1 LGVLIYALA
10 ADPLIDE
17 FSSRPA
23 LDEWSW
29 DNRPLLNCANMALKA
44 TIFKADLQVADLD
57 RSHFAE
63 YALTIARHPS
73 ETDERMMIRLLA
85 FAMYAGQDLSFGK
98 GVASDEEAAVWEID
112 PTGQIRLWIEV
123 GLPDETRLRKACGRA
138 DRVVLLAYGAR
149 TVDAW
154 WRQNSP
160 NLKRF
165 ENLEVLQIPTEQS
178 LALAGLAERKMKLS
192 CTIQE
197 GTIYVEGV
205 ELQPEVL
212 QAAGSR

>member
-1 LGVLIYALA
+1 
-10 ADPLIDE
+10 
-17 FSSRPA
+17 
-23 LDEWSW
+23 
-29 DNRPLLNCANMALKA
+29 MALKA
-44 TIFKADLQVADLD
+44 TIFKADLQLADLD

-73 ETDERMMIRLLA
+73 ETDERMMMRLLA
-85 FAMYAGQDLSFGK
+85 FAMYAGQDVSFGK

-112 PTGQIRLWIEV
+112 PSGLIRLWIEV

-178 LALAGLAERKMKLS
+178 LSLAGLVERKMKLS

-197 GTIYVEGV
+197 GTIYFDGV
-205 ELQPEVL
+205 ELRPEVL

>member
-1 LGVLIYALA
+1 
-10 ADPLIDE
+10 
-17 FSSRPA
+17 
-23 LDEWSW
+23 
-29 DNRPLLNCANMALKA
+29 MALKA

-57 RSHFAE
+57 RSHFAD

-73 ETDERMMIRLLA
+73 ETDERMMMRLLA
-85 FAMYAGQDLSFGK
+85 FAMYAGQDLAFGK
-98 GVASDEEAAVWEID
+98 GVSSDDEAAVWEID
-112 PTGQIRLWIEV
+112 PAGVIRLWIEV

-154 WRQNSP
+154 WRQSAP

-165 ENLEVLQIPTEQS
+165 DNLEVYQVAAEES
-178 LALAGLAERKMKLS
+178 LALSKLAERKMKLS

-197 GTIYVEGV
+197 GAIYFEGV
-205 ELQPEVL
+205 ELHPQPL
-212 QAAGSR
+212 QAVGI

>member
-1 LGVLIYALA
+1 
-10 ADPLIDE
+10 
-17 FSSRPA
+17 
-23 LDEWSW
+23 
-29 DNRPLLNCANMALKA
+29 MALKA

-98 GVASDEEAAVWEID
+98 GVASDDEAAVWEID
-112 PTGQIRLWIEV
+112 PTGVIRLWIEV

-165 ENLEVLQIPTEQS
+165 ENLEVLQIPTEESLS
-178 LALAGLAERKMKLS
+178 LASLAERKMKLS

-197 GTIYVEGV
+197 GTIYFEGV
-205 ELQPEVL
+205 ELRPEVL
-212 QAAGSR
+212 QAAGGR

>member
-1 LGVLIYALA
+1 
-10 ADPLIDE
+10 
-17 FSSRPA
+17 
-23 LDEWSW
+23 
-29 DNRPLLNCANMALKA
+29 MALKA

-57 RSHFAE
+57 RSHFAD

-85 FAMYAGQDLSFGK
+85 FAMYAGSDLAFGK
-98 GVASDEEAAVWEID
+98 GVSSDDEAALWEID
-112 PTGQIRLWIEV
+112 PGGVIRRWIEV

-154 WRQNSP
+154 WRQSAP

-165 ENLEVLQIPTEQS
+165 DNLEVLQISGEES
-178 LALAGLAERKMKLS
+178 LALSKLAARKMKLS

-197 GTIYVEGV
+197 GTIYFEGV
-205 ELQPEVL
+205 ELHPQPLSPATV
-212 QAAGSR
+212 